1 MTQWDI
7 KPPGYENV
15 TAEQAK
21 LSGMFPLP
29 GAPRQQ
35 PMDPS
40 RLQAF
45 INQPANSAA
54 ATALKPSSSRQS
66 KRLFVHNIP
75 ANTTEDKLVDFFN
88 LQLNGMN
95 VITGIDPCVS
105 ALISTDT
112 TFALLEFKSANDATV
127 ALALT
132 GITMENN
139 DNMETTNGTMNG
151 DTAGLSIRRP
161 RDYIGPAGEA
171 AEPQEGISNDV
182 KDSPDKICI
191 SNIPPHLTDEMVQEL
206 LSAFGALKA
215 FVLAKDTSSEESRV
229 SFARI
234 VSSHHPSNRF
244 RVLRFA
250 SILTQVL
257 PILQLNR

>member
-15 TAEQAK
+15 TSEQAK

-45 INQPANSAA
+45 INQPANSAVA
-54 ATALKPSSSRQS
+54 SALKPAQARQS

-75 ANTTEDKLVDFFN
+75 AGSTEDKLTDFFN

-95 VITGIDPCVS
+95 VIAGVDPCVS
-105 ALISTDT
+105 ALISTDGT
-112 TFALLEFKSANDATV
+112 YALLEYKTPNDATV
-127 ALALT
+127 ALALD
-132 GITMENN
+132 GISMENN
-139 DNMETTNGTMNG
+139 DNMETTNGTTNG

-161 RDYIGPAGEA
+161 KDYIAPTATEA
-171 AEPQEGISNDV
+171 AEAEEGASPSII
-182 KDSPDKICI
+182 KDSPDKICL
-191 SNIPPHLTDEMVQEL
+191 SNIPAYMTEEMVMEL
-206 LSAFGALKA
+206 ISAFGELKA
-215 FVLAKDTSSEESRV
+215 CVLAKDTSSEESRV
-229 SFARI
+229 SF
-234 VSSHHPSNRF
+234 PSPF
-244 RVLRFA
+244 SVTLLTFLGFC
-250 SILTQVL
+250 IL
-257 PILQLNR
+257 